1 MKESAMPTT
10 IQVPFVDLRAQH
22 DALALDIERAVRQV
36 FERGDFILGA
46 AVERFEAE
54 FAAYIGTKHAIGVAS
69 GLDAIE
75 LALRAAGIG
84 PGDEVITS
92 ANTFI
97 ATVLAI
103 LAVGARPVLVDADP
117 DRYTIDPAGL
127 SAAITSRTRAIVPVH
142 LFGQPVD
149 VDAVLAVAHRHNLV
163 VVEDAAQ
170 AHGARCNGQR
180 AGAFGHAAAFS
191 FYPSKNL
198 GAYGDGGMIV
208 TNDDRTA
215 AALRLLRNYGQ
226 RAKYDHAIAGTSSRL
241 DTVQAA
247 ILRVK
252 LPHLDGWNAARRRHA
267 AAYTELLSALVR
279 TPVEASGVEHIYH
292 LYVIETE
299 RRDALQQQLR
309 AREISTGIHYPIPVH
324 LQEACASL
332 GYRAGDFPV
341 TERAAARM
349 LSLPMYPELTA
360 MQIEYVVDAIAEAVK
375 RAG

>member
-1 MKESAMPTT
+1 LTTT

-22 DALALDIERAVRQV
+22 DALAPEIERAVRQV

-117 DRYTIDPAGL
+117 ERYTIDPAGL
-127 SAAITSRTRAIVPVH
+127 SAAITARTRAIVPVH

-149 VDAVLAVAHRHNLV
+149 VDAVLAVARRHNLV

-198 GAYGDGGMIV
+198 GAYGDGGMVV
-208 TNDDRTA
+208 TNDDRIA
-215 AALRLLRNYGQ
+215 AMLRLLRNYGQ
-226 RAKYDHAIAGTSSRL
+226 RAKYDHAIAGISSRL

-252 LPHLDGWNAARRRHA
+252 LPHLDDWNAARRRHA
-267 AAYTELLSALVR
+267 AAYTERLSARVR
-279 TPVEASGVEHIYH
+279 TPVEAAGVEHIYH

-299 RRDALQQQLR
+299 RRDAVQQQLR
-309 AREISTGIHYPIPVH
+309 ARDISTGIHYPIPVH
-324 LQEACASL
+324 LQEACANL

-341 TERAAARM
+341 TERAAERM
-349 LSLPMYPELTA
+349 LSLPMYPELTT
-360 MQIEYVVDAIAEAVK
+360 MQIEYVADAIVEAVK
-375 RAG
+375 RVG

>member
-1 MKESAMPTT
+1 VTTT

-22 DALALDIERAVRQV
+22 DTLAPEIERAVRQV

-149 VDAVLAVAHRHNLV
+149 VDAVLAMARRHNLV

-170 AHGARCNGQR
+170 AHGARCHGQR
-180 AGAFGHAAAFS
+180 AGTFGHAAAFS

-198 GAYGDGGMIV
+198 GAYGDGGMVV
-208 TNDDRTA
+208 TSDDRIADT
-215 AALRLLRNYGQ
+215 LRLLRNYGQ
-226 RAKYDHAIAGTSSRL
+226 RAKYDHAIAGISSRL

-252 LPHLDGWNAARRRHA
+252 LPHLDDWNAARRRHA
-267 AAYTELLSALVR
+267 AAYTERLSARVR
-279 TPVEASGVEHIYH
+279 TPVETAGVEHIYH

-299 RRDALQQQLR
+299 RRDAVQQQLR

-324 LQEACASL
+324 LQEACANL

-349 LSLPMYPELTA
+349 LSLPMYPELTT
-360 MQIEYVVDAIAEAVK
+360 MQIDYVTEAIAEAVK

>member
-1 MKESAMPTT
+1 MTAT

-22 DALALDIERAVRQV
+22 DTLAPEIDRAARQV

-54 FAAYIGTKHAIGVAS
+54 FAAYIGTRHAIGVGT
-69 GLDAIE
+69 GLDAIA

-84 PGDEVITS
+84 PGDEVITA

-103 LAVGARPVLVDADP
+103 LASGARPVLADADP
-117 DRYTIDPAGL
+117 TRYTIDPGAL
-127 SAAITSRTRAIVPVH
+127 SAAITSRTRALVPVH
-142 LFGQPVD
+142 LFGQPAD
-149 VDAVLAVAHRHNLV
+149 VDAVLTVARRHGLLV
-163 VVEDAAQ
+163 IEDAAQ
-170 AHGARCNGQR
+170 AHGARYHGQR
-180 AGAFGHAAAFS
+180 VGGFGHAAAFS

-208 TNDDRTA
+208 TNDDRIA
-215 AALRLLRNYGQ
+215 EQLRLLRNYGQ
-226 RAKYDHAIAGTSSRL
+226 RAKYDHTIAGTNSRL

-252 LPHLDGWNAARRRHA
+252 LPHLDDWNAARRRHA
-267 AAYTELLSALVR
+267 AAYAGRVAAR
-279 TPVEASGVEHIYH
+279 VQTPVEAAGVEHVYH

-299 RRDALQQQLR
+299 RRDGVQQQLR
-309 AREISTGIHYPIPVH
+309 AREIATGIHYPVPMH
-324 LQEACASL
+324 LQPACADL

-341 TERAAARM
+341 TERAAERM
-349 LSLPMYPELTA
+349 LSLPMYPELTRA
-360 MQIEYVVDAIAEAVK
+360 QIDYVADAVAEAVK